1 MTKKELE
8 DLVLQLDKRL
18 TDVEG
23 KVAGMKAPSLSVSKE
38 QPKRMK
44 FR

>member
-8 DLVLQLDKRL
+8 DLVLQLVKRL

-23 KVAGMKAPSLSVSKE
+23 KVAELKATSLSGSTE
-38 QPKRMK
+38 PQKRMK

>member
-8 DLVLQLDKRL
+8 DLVLQLVKRL

-23 KVAGMKAPSLSVSKE
+23 KVAELLQPSLSVSTE
-38 QPKRMK
+38 PPKRMK